1 MSDLLKSAI
10 ADAKAVRATALA
22 NAKAALEEAF
32 APKLQGMLG
41 RQLQQELEDEE
52 VTDTVSVEEPA
63 AELPSDAPGVDLGQ
77 NLLAPD
83 SEAGTSEPTAQVGA
97 GSVSGE
103 EEGEMEEYQTLG
115 SGNPDPVEKT
125 TELTEDDSYALDTAN
140 KGATTKNVKKADN
153 VAPNKSAE
161 KDKPATTDFKKD
173 AKEISKAKEDYPGD
187 KKGPGAKE
195 TTSAV
200 VKDFP
205 KGGTRDVGTPGKNV
219 APNTSAE
226 KDKPATK
233 DFKAVNEADDIRDE
247 ELDEILKE
255 LENEVNLANSADTEN
270 PSVKQAPQDPSQAQ
284 YPGTSC
290 GSATSAGVCEDEE
303 IDLSELLH
311 EGPDTETADDKA
323 AKKEKDAEKEEA
335 DKEDAVDK
343 PEGKGKPDWL
353 KENISLK
360 AELTEYRNT
369 VKFLRDRINEV
380 NLLNAKLLYTN
391 KLFKQTG
398 LTNEQKLRVIESFD
412 LTKSVREAKI
422 VYATLAESLSFG
434 ATKAKAVA
442 PTKSTAVVKSITEGL
457 ASKSVASTKSPKA
470 ALLTEGAVMA
480 TRFQKLAGIKVK

>member
-32 APKLQGMLG
+32 NPHLSRMFAEKLN
-41 RQLQQELEDEE
+41 QEVADEE
-52 VTDTVSVEEPA
+52 GDVTDTLSVEEPA
-63 AELPSDAPGVDLGQ
+63 AELPADASGAELGQ
-77 NLLAPD
+77 DVLAPD
-83 SEAGTSEPTAQVGA
+83 SEMATTEPTAQVGA
-97 GSVSGE
+97 GQMTDDEPV
-103 EEGEMEEYQTLG
+103 EEYQTLG

-125 TELTEDDSYALDTAN
+125 TELTEDESYALDTAE
-140 KGATTKNVKKADN
+140 KGGTTKNVKKADN
-153 VAPNKSAE
+153 VAPNSSAE

-195 TTSAV
+195 TTKAV

-205 KGGTRDVGTPGKNV
+205 KGGTREVGSPGKNV

-233 DFKAVNEADDIRDE
+233 DFKAVNEVDDIRDE

-255 LENEVNLANSADTEN
+255 LENEVNLANSADTED
-270 PSVKQAPQDPSQAQ
+270 PSVKQSPQDPSQAQ
-284 YPGTSC
+284 YPGTSV

-311 EGPDTETADDKA
+311 EGPDTETADDKE
-323 AKKEKDAEKEEA
+323 AKKEKDAEKAEA

-422 VYATLAESLSFG
+422 VYATLAESLNFG
-434 ATKAKAVA
+434 ATKATKPA

-457 ASKSVASTKSPKA
+457 ASKTVASTKSPKA

-480 TRFQKLAGIKVK
+480 SRFQKLAGIKVK